1 MQPNRAAASFV
12 PGQRSKFSNPSDL
25 RGLSLTAGVFSSPH
39 QRFAPDSSQQLSSF
53 SAVIKTPLGE
63 HRSGVIMAR
72 TRKGGSP
79 FHRADLR
86 HPAIKTDGPSVRFAL
101 WNQKKLPGSSSGHVR
116 PRWDRAGLKLIDSE
130 PPLGYRR
137 VPQYSGAP

>member
-53 SAVIKTPLGE
+53 SAVKIKTPLGE
-63 HRSGVIMAR
+63 HRSGVLWPER
-72 TRKGGSP
+72 P

-86 HPAIKTDGPSVRFAL
+86 HPAITTDGPSVRFAL

-116 PRWDRAGLKLIDSE
+116 PHWDRAGLKLIDSE